1 VRGAGLRLLR
11 GLLFQIVLWSIVPLL
26 AITIVS
32 VISIYGHQ
40 QAMRGLMTDQ
50 VARLARVTAADL
62 SDRLADRVGLLQT
75 LAEAESIHPHDPRAQ
90 QQALDQATPLHASFD
105 RGVALLDPT
114 GNLLAQSGG
123 VSAWLAQPSL
133 STLTAQVSARGQAGF
148 APASL
153 GPPPANPSAYVTLLA
168 VPVST
173 GGVLVGAFSPA
184 SLHVDQMLANLRIG
198 QRGTGYVIDGQG
210 KILYDPE
217 AERIGQDASGLPGA
231 QQLRR
236 DGAGT
241 LFYKDQED
249 EQWAAGYA
257 PVPAADWGVVVREP
271 WSEAIS
277 PMMQF
282 SVISPALVILA
293 ALVSLAAVYL
303 TVRYVIRPL
312 RVLDRVAGRVASG
325 DFEATE
331 EPVEGVQEVKDL
343 HATLRHM
350 AAQIQRYQA
359 GMQSYIAAVTQGQEE
374 ERKRLARE
382 LHDDTAQALVGLI
395 QRIKL
400 TRRDLD
406 RNPARA
412 AERMDELVT
421 LATAAWQDVRHFS
434 EDLRPPY
441 LEQFGLEPAIAMLA
455 EQTRDRGGPEVS
467 ITISGAPRRLSP
479 DLETAVY
486 RILQEALSNVRQHAQ
501 ASHVQAELRFAD
513 QDLAVT
519 IQDDGVGFK
528 PPELPGDLARQG
540 HFGLAGMRERAL
552 LVGGHLSVESTP
564 GLGTRVVVRI
574 PTPPEP

>member
-1 VRGAGLRLLR
+1 MRAGGLRLLR

-40 QAMRGLMTDQ
+40 EVVRGLVADQ

-62 SDRLADRVGLLQT
+62 SDRLADRIGLLRT
-75 LAEAESIHPHDPRAQ
+75 LAEAESIHPNDPRAQ

-105 RGVALLDPT
+105 RGFALLDPT
-114 GNLLAQSGG
+114 GNLVAQSGG
-123 VSAWLAQPSL
+123 VSAWLTHPSL
-133 STLTAQVSARGQAGF
+133 STLVARVSSSGQPGF
-148 APASL
+148 EPASFDT
-153 GPPPANPSAYVTLLA
+153 PPANPSAYVTLLA

-184 SLHVDQMLANLRIG
+184 SLHVDQMLADLRIG
-198 QRGTGYVIDGQG
+198 QRGTGYVMDSQG
-210 KILYDPE
+210 KILYDPQSD
-217 AERIGQDASGLPGA
+217 RIGQDGNRLPGA
-231 QQLRR
+231 QQLRGA
-236 DGAGT
+236 GAGT
-241 LFYKDQED
+241 LFYKDGEG
-249 EQWAAGYA
+249 EQWAVGFA
-257 PVPAADWGVVVREP
+257 PVPAAGWGVVVREP

-282 SVISPALVILA
+282 SVIFPTLVILA

-312 RVLDRVAGRVASG
+312 RVLDRVAGQVAWG
-325 DFEATE
+325 DFAATE

-343 HATLRHM
+343 HATLKRM
-350 AAQIQRYQA
+350 TAQIQRYQA

-400 TRRDLD
+400 ARRDLD
-406 RNPARA
+406 SNPARA
-412 AERMDELVT
+412 AERMNELET
-421 LATAAWQDVRHFS
+421 LATAAWQGVRHFS

-441 LEQFGLEPAIAMLA
+441 LDQLGLEPAISVLA
-455 EQTRDRGGPEVS
+455 EQTRARGGPDVS
-467 ITISGAPRRLSP
+467 IAISGSPRRLAP

-486 RILQEALSNVRQHAQ
+486 RIVQEALSNVRQHAQ
-501 ASHVQAELRFAD
+501 ASHARVEMRFSD
-513 QDLAVT
+513 SDLTAAV
-519 IQDDGVGFK
+519 QDDGLGFK
-528 PPELPGDLARQG
+528 PPEIPGALARQG

-552 LVGGHLSVESTP
+552 LVGGHLSVESSP
-564 GLGTRVVVRI
+564 GRGTRVSICI
-574 PTPPEP
+574 PFHS